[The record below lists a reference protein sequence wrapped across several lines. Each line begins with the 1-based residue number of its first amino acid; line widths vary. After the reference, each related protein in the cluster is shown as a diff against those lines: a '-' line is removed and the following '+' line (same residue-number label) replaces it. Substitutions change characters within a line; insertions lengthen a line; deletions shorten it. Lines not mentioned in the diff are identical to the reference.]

1 MLFALVAATAITLLA
16 MFAFDVL
23 RFGPREGRFGVGI
36 DRDRL
41 IEVGVNLRDKMRRD

>member
-1 MLFALVAATAITLLA
+1 MLLAVMAAIATILLA
-16 MFAFDVL
+16 MVAFDVL

-41 IEVGVNLRDKMRRD
+41 IEVGANLRDKMRRD